1 MKKAILLYLLSML
14 RTPWEEISIDVIGPL
29 LRSKDK
35 DAILF
40 IVDQF
45 FKIIR
50 LMAITIINLHRQSSK
65 NILE

>member
-1 MKKAILLYLLSML
+1 MP